1 MASGEVRKV
10 SREDIQLVQNLIERC
25 LQLYMN
31 QKEVIDTL
39 SIQAKIEPSFTQL
52 VWQKLEEENREF
64 FEAYH
69 VRLIVKNQ
77 IMVFNKL
84 LEKQVEMM
92 QKACPSGVSSIP
104 LPNGSN
110 SSAMHQ
116 SPLCYISQHTSSPA
130 KLDGMICNGG
140 FPNVIMNGR
149 SSGQE
154 GNYLGN
160 DSSILGASMNPSTS
174 MLSAHDSNMS
184 RVPGMNRTIIKSEPN
199 YLNNSEFPFSNDSSI
214 LETHQSI
221 GDASVGSFSSS
232 ELTGQPLNDTLLDI
246 DTSTLGFS
254 HIPRNFSFS
263 DLTDDFTHCADIL
276 ENYDRSPYLPHDSN
290 NFSDSPGRE
299 LKEEDMRKL
308 DTISEGVSYEDFGS
322 D

>member
-1 MASGEVRKV
+1 MEGGEVRKV

-92 QKACPSGVSSIP
+92 QTACPSGVSRMP

-110 SSAMHQ
+110 SSSMHQ
-116 SPLCYISQHTSSPA
+116 PPLCYIPQHTSTSA
-130 KLDGMICNGG
+130 QLDGMICDGG
-140 FPNVIMNGR
+140 FPNAIMNGR
-149 SSGQE
+149 PSQQE
-154 GNYLGN
+154 GIYLDN
-160 DSSILGASMNPSTS
+160 DSSILAESMNPSMS
-174 MLSAHDSNMS
+174 MLSSHDSNTAGI
-184 RVPGMNRTIIKSEPN
+184 RGMHRTLVKSEPN

-214 LETHQSI
+214 LDTHQSI

-263 DLTDDFTHCADIL
+263 DLTDDFAHCTDIL

-299 LKEEDMRKL
+299 FKEDIKKL

>member
-52 VWQKLEEENREF
+52 V
-64 FEAYH
+64 
-69 VRLIVKNQ
+69 
-77 IMVFNKL
+77 
-84 LEKQVEMM
+84 
-92 QKACPSGVSSIP
+92 
-104 LPNGSN
+104 
-110 SSAMHQ
+110 HQ
-116 SPLCYISQHTSSPA
+116 SPLCYIPQHTSSPA

-154 GNYLGN
+154 GNYLGS

-184 RVPGMNRTIIKSEPN
+184 TVPGMNRTIIKSEPN

-221 GDASVGSFSSS
+221 GDVSVGSFSSS

-254 HIPRNFSFS
+254 QIPRNFSFS

>member
-1 MASGEVRKV
+1 METGEVRKV

-92 QKACPSGVSSIP
+92 QTACPSSVSSMP

-116 SPLCYISQHTSSPA
+116 SPLCYMPQHTSTSA
-130 KLDGMICNGG
+130 QLDGMICDGG
-140 FPNVIMNGR
+140 FPNAIMNGR
-149 SSGQE
+149 PSGRE
-154 GNYLGN
+154 GIYLHN
-160 DSSILGASMNPSTS
+160 DSSILAASMNPSMT
-174 MLSAHDSNMS
+174 MLSSHDSNMTGV
-184 RVPGMNRTIIKSEPN
+184 RGTNGTLVKSEPN
-199 YLNNSEFPFSNDSSI
+199 YLNNSEFPFSNDSSM
-214 LETHQSI
+214 LDTHQSI

-299 LKEEDMRKL
+299 FEDDIKKL

>member
-1 MASGEVRKV
+1 MSSGEVRKV

-39 SIQAKIEPSFTQL
+39 SMQAKIEPSFTQL

-69 VRLIVKNQ
+69 VRLILKNQ

-92 QKACPSGVSSIP
+92 QKACPSGVASIP
-104 LPNGSN
+104 LPNGSG
-110 SSAMHQ
+110 SSALHQ
-116 SPLCYISQHTSSPA
+116 APSCYASQHTSTSSR
-130 KLDGMICNGG
+130 LDNMLCNGG
-140 FPNVIMNGR
+140 FSNALVNGR
-149 SSGQE
+149 PSGQ

-160 DSSILGASMNPSTS
+160 DSSILASGMNASTN
-174 MLSAHDSNMS
+174 MLSAHDSNMT
-184 RVPGMNRTIIKSEPN
+184 RIPGMNGSMVKSEPN
-199 YLNNSEFPFSNDSSI
+199 YSNNSEFPFSDSGI
-214 LETHQSI
+214 LEAHQPI
-221 GDASVGSFSSS
+221 GDASAGSFSSS
-232 ELTGQPLNDTLLDI
+232 ELTGQPLNDSLLDI
-246 DTSTLGFS
+246 DTSSLGFS
-254 HIPRNFSFS
+254 QIPRNFSFS
-263 DLTDDFTHCADIL
+263 DLTDDFGHCSDIL
-276 ENYDRSPYLPHDSN
+276 DNYDRSPYLPPDSN
-290 NFSDSPGRE
+290 NFTDSPGRE
-299 LKEEDMRKL
+299 FKEEDIRKL

>member
-1 MASGEVRKV
+1 MEGGEVRKV
-10 SREDIQLVQNLIERC
+10 SREDIQLIVYYAFSSLLLVKFQVQNLIERC

-92 QKACPSGVSSIP
+92 QTACPSGVSRMP

-110 SSAMHQ
+110 SSSMHQ
-116 SPLCYISQHTSSPA
+116 PPLCYIPQHTSTSA
-130 KLDGMICNGG
+130 QLDGMICDGG
-140 FPNVIMNGR
+140 FPNAIMNGR
-149 SSGQE
+149 PSQQE
-154 GNYLGN
+154 GIYLDN
-160 DSSILGASMNPSTS
+160 DSSILAESMNPSMS
-174 MLSAHDSNMS
+174 MLSSHDSNTAGI
-184 RVPGMNRTIIKSEPN
+184 RGMHRTLVKSEPN

-214 LETHQSI
+214 LDTHQSI

-263 DLTDDFTHCADIL
+263 DLTDDFAHCT
-276 ENYDRSPYLPHDSN
+276 
-290 NFSDSPGRE
+290 G
-299 LKEEDMRKL
+299 
-308 DTISEGVSYEDFGS
+308 
-322 D
+322 